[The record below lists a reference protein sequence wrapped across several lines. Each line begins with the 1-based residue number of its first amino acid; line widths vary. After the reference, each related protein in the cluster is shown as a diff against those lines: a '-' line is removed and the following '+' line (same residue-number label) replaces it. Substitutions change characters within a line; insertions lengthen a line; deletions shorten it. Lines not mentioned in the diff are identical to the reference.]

1 MTPIDDAVLSAAA
14 GLRVF
19 VEAEEAIT
27 SVAKILAD
35 ARAAAKR
42 TRGGPVTLLL
52 MHPSLPGE
60 VEIEVGDGWPVTP
73 QVRRALRSV
82 VGVVEVEEV

>member
-1 MTPIDDAVLSAAA
+1 VMSAAA

-19 VEAEEAIT
+19 VEAEEAIA

-35 ARAAAKR
+35 ARTAAKR
-42 TRGGPVTLLL
+42 ARGGPVTLLL

-73 QVRRALRSV
+73 HVRRALRSLP
-82 VGVVEVEEV
+82 GVVEVEEV